1 MVTYSQSVPKTKTE
15 MIIMKSSINENIKF
29 YRKEKGFTQEQLAEA
44 MGVSVGAVSK
54 WENGASVPEL
64 SLIMELADFFE
75 ISVDALLG
83 FKTRN
88 NSAKEIAE
96 RIDSLQDAKK
106 YGEAIAE
113 AEKALKKFPNN
124 FKIVYQSA
132 LAYFMKGVELCDYN
146 SFERALELY
155 RFALTLCDGPDEKG
169 IGPAKIRME
178 MAEIYDCIGKP
189 NEAAE
194 LLKKYND
201 NGMYDNLI
209 GYIYSANFPND
220 SKGLDYLSDS
230 LVDTLST
237 LFRIAFGFAN
247 YYEKLH
253 KDYKSALDILLIYK
267 NINDMFRIPEKTSY
281 LDKGNVIILVGCA
294 NFAAKLGD
302 KEKTKEYLLEAK
314 KTAEIFD
321 RNPDYSAKNI
331 KFYQKEKLAF
341 SGDDFGLTAMEGIE
355 NSIETEKENVPLLY
369 EIWQEMK
376 EPIA

>member
-1 MVTYSQSVPKTKTE
+1 
-15 MIIMKSSINENIKF
+15 MKSNLNENIKF

-54 WENGASVPEL
+54 WESGASVPEL

-83 FKTRN
+83 YKVRN
-88 NSAKEIAE
+88 NTAAKCAE
-96 RIDSLQDAKK
+96 RIDSLQDAKR
-106 YGEAIAE
+106 YDEAITE
-113 AEKALKKFPNN
+113 AEKALKKFPND

-146 SFERALELY
+146 AFERALELY
-155 RFALTLCDGPDEKG
+155 KFALTLCNGPDEKG

-189 NEAAE
+189 REAVE
-194 LLKKYND
+194 LLKKHND
-201 NGMYDNLI
+201 NGMYDDLI
-209 GYIYSANFPND
+209 GYIYSSNFPND

-230 LVDTLST
+230 LVCTLST
-237 LFRIAFGFAN
+237 LFRITFGFAN

-267 NINDMFRIPEKTSY
+267 NINNMFQIPERTSY
-281 LDKGNVIILVGCA
+281 LEKGNVIILVGCA

-302 KEKTKEYLLEAK
+302 KEKAKEYLLEAK

-331 KFYQKEKLAF
+331 KFYQKEKPAF
-341 SGDDFGLTAMEGIE
+341 SGDDFGLTAMSGIE
-355 NSIETEKENVPLLY
+355 NSIETEKDNIPLLY
-369 EIWQEMK
+369 EIWQEIK